1 MSTILVKSDEHECI
15 PCNKVFKNASLYYL
29 HLVNESHKIAE
40 IEKMADDQKKELND
54 KSSIEVKQVLKEYL
68 QLNKKLLDDLIRK
81 LN

>member
-1 MSTILVKSDEHECI
+1 MSTNIVKSDDHECVA
-15 PCNKVFKNASLYYL
+15 CNKVFKNASLFYL
-29 HLVNESHKIAE
+29 HLHNDSHKLAE